1 MSQQVVS
8 MSVTSSTKI
17 SEILH
22 KFENSSSDLLLID
35 SDTSVP
41 PPVMELMSDYPLG
54 VSSALVSKNYGG
66 NVELGGGN
74 LVSASSDYHRAEA
87 GTDDFV
93 GILRLSKRQKAE
105 IINALKAIEKTSVPG
120 KTIDLVLVAMIR
132 SGLEIKATPVDKR
145 FWIRSSQKTE
155 TEFANVN
162 EGLLR
167 LRLANRSND
176 GFYSVFFLRKIS
188 KLLTWVAVK
197 LRMRPNQITMIS
209 FLIGMYAA
217 YLFSRGTTTNYF
229 LGAVLLQVSLIVD
242 CVDGELA
249 RYTRNFSNLGAW
261 LDAVTDRVKEYLV
274 FFAMAYGAAKNGQD
288 LWALASFMMIFQ
300 TFRHISD
307 YNFARV
313 QKLRQSKLSPIPF
326 EQIADGRIHRNK
338 KTGRLKFW
346 LRKIINFPIGE
357 RWLAISATVAIGG
370 PKFTFI
376 AMPILSLISIATIF
390 RGRFANM
397 KKWEKSNVGAE
408 IIAPQ
413 LDLWK
418 IKTGIFRRA
427 NWLEPSLLRAVEG
440 GFLIYLM
447 SQFENSK
454 QIEYLIIFAIMFHHY
469 DVMYRSLQGKHK
481 PDWLNALGLTWPIR
495 LLVITLLATKM
506 EWLNIYFLLVFVGLS
521 SLQWMATMITNN
533 RANRIA

>member
-17 SEILH
+17 SEVIQ
-22 KFENSSSDLLLID
+22 KFENSSQDLLLID

-41 PPVMELMSDYPLG
+41 EPVMELMSDYPMG
-54 VSSALVSKNYGG
+54 VSGALVSKNYGG

-87 GTDDFV
+87 GNSDFV
-93 GILRLSKRQKAE
+93 GLLRLSQKQRTE
-105 IINALKAIEKTSVPG
+105 ILQTLRAIENTNLPG
-120 KTIDLVLVAMIR
+120 KSIDLILVGLIR
-132 SGLEIKATPVDKR
+132 NSIEIKATQIDKR
-145 FWIRSSQKTE
+145 FWIRTSEKTGS
-155 TEFANVN
+155 EFSKVN
-162 EGLLR
+162 ENLLR

-188 KLLTWVAVK
+188 KLLTWAAVK
-197 LRMRPNQITMIS
+197 LRMRPNQITVIS

-217 YLFSRGTTTNYF
+217 YRFSLGTTANYII
-229 LGAVLLQVSLIVD
+229 GAILLQVSLIVD

-249 RYTRNFSNLGAW
+249 RYTRNFSDLGAW

-274 FFAMAYGAAKNGQD
+274 FFAMAYGAAQNGQN
-288 LWALASFMMIFQ
+288 LWPLAAFMMVFQ

-313 QKLRQSKLSPIPF
+313 QKMRQSRLSPLPF
-326 EQIADGRIHRNK
+326 DQVADGRTFRNK
-338 KTGRLKFW
+338 QAGRLRFW

-376 AMPILSLISIATIF
+376 AMPILSLISIVTIF
-390 RGRFANM
+390 RGRFENM
-397 KKWEKSNVGAE
+397 KKWEKVAVGNE

-418 IKTGIFRRA
+418 IKTGLFRRA
-427 NWLEPSLLRAVEG
+427 NWLEPSILRAIEG
-440 GFLIYLM
+440 GALILLM
-447 SQFENSK
+447 NFSNTQNEFK
-454 QIEYLIIFAIMFHHY
+454 FLIIFAVMFHHY
-469 DVMYRSLQGKHK
+469 DVMYRALQGRQK
-481 PDWLNALGLTWPIR
+481 PNLLSALGLTWPLR
-495 LLVITLLATKM
+495 LLVIALLISKL
-506 EWLNIYFLLVFVGLS
+506 EWLNLYFLVVFVALS
-521 SLQWMATMITNN
+521 SAQWVWVMV
-533 RANRIA
+533 RKNRIA

>member
-22 KFENSSSDLLLID
+22 KFENSSQDLLLID
-35 SDTSVP
+35 VDTLIP
-41 PPVMELMSDYPLG
+41 QPVMELMSDYPMG

-74 LVSASSDYHRAEA
+74 LVSASSEYHRAEA

-93 GILRLSKRQKAE
+93 GLLRLSQKQKPE
-105 IINALKAIEKTSVPG
+105 IVNSLRAIENTKLPG
-120 KTIDLVLVAMIR
+120 KTIDLVLVGLIR

-145 FWIRSSQKTE
+145 FWIRSSQKTG

-167 LRLANRSND
+167 LRLANRSTD

-188 KLLTWVAVK
+188 KLLTWTAVK
-197 LRMRPNQITMIS
+197 LRMQPNQITVIS
-209 FLIGMYAA
+209 FLIGVYAA
-217 YLFSRGTTTNYF
+217 YLFSLGTTTNYLF
-229 LGAVLLQVSLIVD
+229 GAVLLQVSLIVD

-249 RYTRNFSNLGAW
+249 RYTRNFSDLGAW

-313 QKLRQSKLSPIPF
+313 QKLRQSKLSPLPF
-326 EQIADGRIHRNK
+326 EQIGDGRVHRNK

-357 RWLAISATVAIGG
+357 RWLAISVTVAIGG
-370 PKFTFI
+370 PKFTFF
-376 AMPILSLISIATIF
+376 AMPILSLISITTIF

-397 KKWEKSNVGAE
+397 KKWEKTSVGAE

-413 LDLWK
+413 LDFWK
-418 IKTGIFRRA
+418 IKTGIFHRA

-447 SQFENSK
+447 SQFENAK
-454 QIEYLIIFAIMFHHY
+454 QIEYLIIFAVMFHHY
-469 DVMYRSLQGKHK
+469 DVMYRALQGKRK
-481 PDWLNALGLTWPIR
+481 PDWLTALGFTWPIR
-495 LLVITLLATKM
+495 LLVITLFATKI
-506 EWLNIYFLLVFVGLS
+506 EWLNIYFLVVFVGLS
-521 SLQWMATMITNN
+521 SLQWMATMVANN

>member
-17 SEILH
+17 SEIIH
-22 KFENSSSDLLLID
+22 NFENSSQDLLLID
-35 SDTSVP
+35 ADTLAP
-41 PPVMELMSDYPLG
+41 NPVMELMSDYPMG

-74 LVSASSDYHRAEA
+74 LVSASSQYHRAEA
-87 GTDDFV
+87 GNSDFV
-93 GILRLSKRQKAE
+93 GILRLSQKQRIE
-105 IINALKAIEKTSVPG
+105 ILSTLKSIQNTELPG
-120 KTIDLVLVAMIR
+120 KTIDLVLVALIR
-132 SGLEIKATPVDKR
+132 NSIEIKGTQIDKR
-145 FWIRSSQKTE
+145 FWIRTSEKTGN
-155 TEFANVN
+155 EFLNVN

-188 KLLTWVAVK
+188 KLLTWAAVK
-197 LRMRPNQITMIS
+197 LRMRPNQITVIS
-209 FLIGMYAA
+209 FFIGMYAA
-217 YLFSRGTTTNYF
+217 YLFSRGTTTNYL

-249 RYTRNFSNLGAW
+249 RYTRNFSDLGAW

-274 FFAMAYGAAKNGQD
+274 FFAMAYGAEQSGEN
-288 LWALASFMMIFQ
+288 LWPLAAFMMIFQ

-313 QKLRQSKLSPIPF
+313 QKLRQSKLSPLPF
-326 EQIADGRIHRNK
+326 EQVADGRVFRNK
-338 KTGRLKFW
+338 KAGRLRFW

-390 RGRFANM
+390 RGRFVNM
-397 KKWEKSNVGAE
+397 KKWEKQLVGSE

-418 IKTGIFRRA
+418 IKSGFLRRA
-427 NWLEPSLLRAVEG
+427 NWLEPSILRAIEG
-440 GFLIYLM
+440 GALIALMNFSNAQNELKYL
-447 SQFENSK
+447 
-454 QIEYLIIFAIMFHHY
+454 LIFAIMFHHY
-469 DVMYRSLQGKHK
+469 DVMYRALQGKQK
-481 PDWLNALGLTWPIR
+481 PDLLNALGFTLPLR
-495 LLVITLLATKM
+495 LLVITLLISKID
-506 EWLNIYFLLVFVGLS
+506 WLTSYFLLVFVALS
-521 SLQWMATMITNN
+521 SAQWIATMV
-533 RANRIA
+533 RKHRIA

>member
-8 MSVTSSTKI
+8 MLVTSSTKI
-17 SEILH
+17 SEIRA
-22 KFENSSSDLLLID
+22 KFEDSSADLLLID
-35 SDTSVP
+35 TDTLIP
-41 PPVMELMSDYPLG
+41 QPVMELMSDYPMG

-66 NVELGGGN
+66 NVEVGGGN
-74 LVSASSDYHRAEA
+74 LVSASSEYHRAEA

-93 GILRLSKRQKAE
+93 GVLRLSQRQKSE
-105 IINALKAIEKTSVPG
+105 ITNALRAIEGSNHPG
-120 KTIDLVLVAMIR
+120 KTIDLLLVGLIR
-132 SGLEIKATPVDKR
+132 SGLELRATPVDKR
-145 FWIRSSQKTE
+145 FWVRTSQKSGK
-155 TEFANVN
+155 EFENIN

-188 KLLTWVAVK
+188 KILTWAAVK
-197 LRMRPNQITMIS
+197 LRMRPNQITVIS
-209 FLIGMYAA
+209 FLIGLYAA
-217 YLFSRGTTTNYF
+217 YLFSKGTTTNYI
-229 LGAVLLQVSLIVD
+229 LGALLLQVSLIVD

-249 RYTRNFSNLGAW
+249 RYTRNFSDLGAW

-288 LWALASFMMIFQ
+288 LWALAGFMMIFQ

-313 QKLRQSKLSPIPF
+313 QKLRQQKLSPLPF
-326 EQIADGRIHRNK
+326 DQVADGRVYRNK

-376 AMPILSLISIATIF
+376 ALPILSTISIATIF
-390 RGRFANM
+390 RGRFTNM
-397 KKWEKSNVGAE
+397 KKWDKTAIGAE

-413 LDLWK
+413 LDLWR
-418 IKTGIFRRA
+418 INTGIFRRA
-427 NWLEPSLLRAVEG
+427 NWLEPSLLRAIEG
-440 GFLIYLM
+440 GFLLYLM
-447 SQFENSK
+447 MQFESAK
-454 QIEYLIIFAIMFHHY
+454 EIEYLILFAIMFHHY
-469 DVMYRSLQGKHK
+469 DVMYRALQGKKK
-481 PDWLNALGLTWPIR
+481 PDWLNFLGLTWPGR
-495 LLVITLLATKM
+495 LLVISLFALNM
-506 EWLNIYFLLVFVGLS
+506 EWLNIYFLTVFVLIA
-521 SLQWMATMITNN
+521 SLQWVGTMLSK
-533 RANRIA
+533 NRIS

>member
-17 SEILH
+17 SEIVH

-41 PPVMELMSDYPLG
+41 PPVMELMSDYPMG

-93 GILRLSKRQKAE
+93 GILRLSKKQKAE

-145 FWIRSSQKTE
+145 FWIRSSQKTG

-229 LGAVLLQVSLIVD
+229 LGAVLLQVSLID
-242 CVDGELA
+242 
-249 RYTRNFSNLGAW
+249 RKSTRLNSSHS
-261 LDAVTDRVKEYLV
+261 
-274 FFAMAYGAAKNGQD
+274 Q
-288 LWALASFMMIFQ
+288 
-300 TFRHISD
+300 
-307 YNFARV
+307 
-313 QKLRQSKLSPIPF
+313 QSRMPS
-326 EQIADGRIHRNK
+326 
-338 KTGRLKFW
+338 
-346 LRKIINFPIGE
+346 
-357 RWLAISATVAIGG
+357 SA
-370 PKFTFI
+370 
-376 AMPILSLISIATIF
+376 
-390 RGRFANM
+390 
-397 KKWEKSNVGAE
+397 
-408 IIAPQ
+408 
-413 LDLWK
+413 
-418 IKTGIFRRA
+418 
-427 NWLEPSLLRAVEG
+427 
-440 GFLIYLM
+440 
-447 SQFENSK
+447 
-454 QIEYLIIFAIMFHHY
+454 
-469 DVMYRSLQGKHK
+469 
-481 PDWLNALGLTWPIR
+481 
-495 LLVITLLATKM
+495 
-506 EWLNIYFLLVFVGLS
+506 
-521 SLQWMATMITNN
+521 
-533 RANRIA
+533 